1 MSEHLSALIEDED
14 NALRSIVWMAEEA
27 GITLP
32 PIPEA
37 YLDRFI
43 ELRPGTC
50 FATDPALATHLG
62 SYDLDTALAARD
74 WPMTGMAFRLVP
86 IGRFLNWQLLLV
98 GRVHLIQMSLSANL
112 TGSEAK
118 ELRLQPIS
126 TANDQ
131 LAQYMSDEITLARYL
146 AVGPTDPDER
156 CQIIRLTNAGG
167 GLATETHV
175 TWSANAGLG
184 NARNEQAVFTYA
196 GPSAKPAGEEVV
208 LRL

>member
-1 MSEHLSALIEDED
+1 MSEHLSALIADED

-27 GITLP
+27 GMTLP
-32 PIPEA
+32 PLPEA

-50 FATDPALATHLG
+50 FATDPELAKHLDTYG
-62 SYDLDTALAARD
+62 LDTALAAQE

-98 GRVHLIQMSLSANL
+98 GRVHLIQMTLSAYL
-112 TGSEAK
+112 TGSEEK

-131 LAQYMSDEITLARYL
+131 LAQYLSDEITLSRYL
-146 AVGPTDPDER
+146 AAGPTDPDER
-156 CQIIRLTNAGG
+156 CQIVRLTNDGG

-184 NARNEQAVFTYA
+184 NARNEQVVFTYG
-196 GPSAKPAGEEVV
+196 GPSAKPVAEEIV